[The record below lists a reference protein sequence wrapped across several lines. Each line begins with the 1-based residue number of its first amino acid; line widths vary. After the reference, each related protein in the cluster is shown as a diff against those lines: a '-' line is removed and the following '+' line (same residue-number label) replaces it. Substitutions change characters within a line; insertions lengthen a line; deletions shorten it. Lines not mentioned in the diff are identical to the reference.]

1 VRLIPRLALVI
12 GVAFLVPIAAL
23 GYGVQHAATIQ
34 VGEEVSEKQSQFV
47 DGLALYV
54 QTWLESDVL
63 LVKQLARSFAL
74 DELTEAEQR
83 GFVRL
88 VLQQVPGARIAALV
102 DESGATVAVERSP
115 AAPPSDEQEAR
126 FLEEIPLAE
135 LREALAAGNDVVVGR
150 PYVPPGSDLPA
161 FGLAVQASKRL
172 AIGVEIG
179 LGGIAGRF
187 AEQAVAGQDLT
198 LLDDAAGVVLH
209 GEGGL
214 VNPDHFRTLTE
225 VGAERC
231 ANDVRYTTTRGVDV
245 IAACAFVSGPRWM
258 VVLAEPTATT
268 IAATQREIV
277 ATTVFL
283 AGWGVFF
290 AVVIVAVFGRQFVR
304 PVIALKDAA
313 LTVAD
318 GNLGAQVERPE
329 GDEIVEMS
337 ELATAFNY
345 MSTRLRQNRDTIDEK
360 NKRIEAFNVEL
371 QEKLDERTRELEEA
385 QVLLIRSARLS
396 AVGQM
401 GAGLAHELNNPL
413 AGILGM
419 VQVVL
424 TKHRG
429 QPDEA
434 LLKVIEEQAQRCSQ
448 IVAHLL
454 RFSRPEPLAP
464 GAERSEWDRVD
475 LREVLDE
482 VLGLVRA
489 SFQQKGVAVEVA
501 ERGAPLLVRGQRAQ
515 LGQGLAQLLS
525 SLRAAAADG
534 NRIAIATS
542 SANGQVELRFAIHGA
557 AATGR
562 ADDWMASGMG
572 FWVANRV
579 FADHGGQLIEPTEDG
594 ASGARTWRVVL
605 PEA

>member
-1 VRLIPRLALVI
+1 MRLIPRLALVI

-23 GYGVQHAATIQ
+23 GYGVQHAAAIQ

-47 DGLALYV
+47 DGMALYV
-54 QTWLESDVL
+54 QTWLESDVR

-74 DELTEAEQR
+74 DDLAAPEQR

-88 VLQQVPGARIAALV
+88 VLQQVPGARLAALV
-102 DESGATVAVERSP
+102 EDSGAAVAVERSTTE
-115 AAPPSDEQEAR
+115 ATTDEQEAR
-126 FLEEIPLAE
+126 FLERIPLAD
-135 LREALAAGNDVVVGR
+135 LRAALGSGSDVVVGR
-150 PYVPPGSDLPA
+150 PYLPPGSDVPA
-161 FGLAVQASKRL
+161 FVLAARASTRL
-172 AIGVEIG
+172 TIAVAIS
-179 LGGIAGRF
+179 LGAVAERF
-187 AEQAVAGQDLT
+187 AAQAVTDQDLT
-198 LLDDAAGVVLH
+198 LLDDAGAVVVR
-209 GEGGL
+209 GASSL
-214 VNPDHFRTLTE
+214 VNPQHFRTLTA
-225 VGAERC
+225 VGADRC
-231 ANDVRYTTTRGVDV
+231 ADDVRYTTATGIDV
-245 IAACAFVSGPRWM
+245 IAACALVPGPRWM

-283 AGWGVFF
+283 AGWGVLF

-318 GNLGAQVERPE
+318 GNLGAQVDPPE
-329 GDEIVEMS
+329 EIVEMG

-345 MSTRLRQNRDTIDEK
+345 MSSRLRQNRDTIDQK
-360 NKRIEAFNVEL
+360 NKEIEAFNVEL
-371 QEKLDERTRELEEA
+371 QKRLDERTRELEEA

-424 TKHRG
+424 TRHRG

-434 LLKVIEEQAQRCSQ
+434 LLQVIEEQAQRCSQ

-454 RFSRPEPLAP
+454 RFSRPEPIAP
-464 GAERSEWDRVD
+464 GAERGAGDRVD
-475 LREVLDE
+475 LHEVLDE

-489 SFQQKGVAVEVA
+489 SFEQKGVAVDVA
-501 ERGAPLLVRGQRAQ
+501 PHDATLFVRGQRAQ

-525 SLRAAAADG
+525 SLRAAAGDR
-534 NRIAIATS
+534 NRIAIDARSTS
-542 SANGQVELRFAIHGA
+542 GQVELWFTIHGPV
-557 AATGR
+557 ATGR
-562 ADDWMASGMG
+562 SDDWMASGMG

>member
-1 VRLIPRLALVI
+1 MRLIPRLALVI

-23 GYGVQHAATIQ
+23 GYGVQHAATLQ

-47 DGLALYV
+47 DGLSLYV
-54 QTWLESDVL
+54 QTWVESDVR

-74 DELTEAEQR
+74 DELAEPEQR

-88 VLQQVPGARIAALV
+88 VLQQVPGARLAALV

-115 AAPPSDEQEAR
+115 AESPTDEQEAW
-126 FLEEIPLAE
+126 FLERIPLTE
-135 LREALAAGNDVVVGR
+135 LREALGAGSDVVVGR
-150 PYVPPGSDLPA
+150 PYLPPGSDVPA
-161 FGLAVQASKRL
+161 FVLAARASAQL
-172 AIGVEIG
+172 TIGVAIS
-179 LGGIAGRF
+179 LGSIADRF
-187 AEQAVAGQDLT
+187 AEQAVTGQDLT
-198 LLDDAAGVVLH
+198 LLDDAAGVVIR
-209 GEGGL
+209 GEGDL

-225 VGAERC
+225 VGADRC
-231 ANDVRYTTTRGVDV
+231 ADDVRYATARGVDV
-245 IAACAFVSGPRWM
+245 IAACAFVPGPRWM

-283 AGWGVFF
+283 ASWGVFF
-290 AVVIVAVFGRQFVR
+290 AIVIVAVFGRQFVR

-318 GNLGAQVERPE
+318 GELGVQVEEPRRE
-329 GDEIVEMS
+329 EIVEMS
-337 ELATAFNY
+337 ELSHAFNY

-371 QEKLDERTRELEEA
+371 QEKLDERTKELEEA

-424 TKHRG
+424 TRHRG

-434 LLKVIEEQAQRCSQ
+434 MLKVIEEQAQRCSQ

-454 RFSRPEPLAP
+454 RFSRPEPMVP
-464 GAERSEWDRVD
+464 GAEPGEGDRVD
-475 LREVLDE
+475 LGEVLDE

-489 SFQQKGVAVEVA
+489 SFEQKGVALEVA
-501 ERGAPLLVRGQRAQ
+501 DRSAALFVRGQRAQ

-525 SLRAAAADG
+525 SLRAAAGEG
-534 NRIAIATS
+534 NRVAIAAAS
-542 SANGQVELRFAIHGA
+542 STGQVELRFAIHGP
-557 AATGR
+557 AATGH

>member
-1 VRLIPRLALVI
+1 MRLIPRLALVI

-47 DGLALYV
+47 DGMALYV
-54 QTWLESDVL
+54 QTWLESDVR

-74 DELTEAEQR
+74 DELAAAEQR
-83 GFVRL
+83 GFLRL
-88 VLQQVPGARIAALV
+88 VLQQVPGARLAALV
-102 DESGATVAVERSP
+102 DEQGTAVAVERSP
-115 AAPPSDEQEAR
+115 TDSPTDEQEAR
-126 FLEEIPLAE
+126 FLERVPLAD
-135 LREALAAGNDVVVGR
+135 LRAALGAGNDVVVGR
-150 PYVPPGSDLPA
+150 PYLPPGSDVPA
-161 FGLAVQASKRL
+161 FVLAARASTRL
-172 AIGVEIG
+172 TIAVAIG
-179 LGGIAGRF
+179 LGSIADRF
-187 AEQAVAGQDLT
+187 ADQAVTDQDLT
-198 LLDDAAGVVLH
+198 LLDDAGGVVVR
-209 GEGGL
+209 GASGL
-214 VNPDHFRTLTE
+214 VNPQHFQTLTA
-225 VGAERC
+225 VGADRC
-231 ANDVRYTTTRGVDV
+231 ADDVRYTTTSGVDV
-245 IAACAFVSGPRWM
+245 IAACALVPGPRWM

-277 ATTVFL
+277 ATTIFL

-290 AVVIVAVFGRQFVR
+290 AIVIVAVFGRQFVR

-318 GNLGAQVERPE
+318 GNLGAQVEPPDE
-329 GDEIVEMS
+329 EIVEMS

-345 MSTRLRQNRDTIDEK
+345 MSTRLRQNRDTIDQK
-360 NKRIEAFNVEL
+360 NKEIEAFNVEL
-371 QEKLDERTRELEEA
+371 QKRLDERTRELEEA

-424 TKHRG
+424 TRRRG

-464 GAERSEWDRVD
+464 GAERGEGDRLD
-475 LREVLDE
+475 LYEVLDE

-489 SFQQKGVAVEVA
+489 SFEQKGVAVDVPPHDVA
-501 ERGAPLLVRGQRAQ
+501 LFVRGQRAQ

-525 SLRAAAADG
+525 SLRAAAGDR
-534 NRIAIATS
+534 NRIAIDARS
-542 SANGQVELRFAIHGA
+542 SSGQVELRFTIEGA
-557 AATGR
+557 PATGR
-562 ADDWMASGMG
+562 SDDWMASGMG